1 MKDLGLLNY
10 FLGIAVTRHFGGLF
24 LSQKKYAEEII
35 ERAGMASCK
44 PCPTSV
50 DTKPKMSAKSRT
62 LFEDPSLYRSLVG
75 ALQYLT
81 FTRPDISYAVQQICL
96 FMHNPMD
103 DHMRALRRILR
114 YIQGTCEYGLQLYS
128 SSTSSLIAYT
138 DADWGGFTNTRQTT
152 SGYCDFL
159 VTTYSQGPP
168 NDNLL

>member
-10 FLGIAVTRHFGGLF
+10 FLGIVVTRHPGGLF

-44 PCPTSV
+44 PCPPPV

-103 DHMRALRRILR
+103 DHMHALRA
-114 YIQGTCEYGLQLYS
+114 S
-128 SSTSSLIAYT
+128 
-138 DADWGGFTNTRQTT
+138 
-152 SGYCDFL
+152 
-159 VTTYSQGPP
+159 
-168 NDNLL
+168 